1 MNKNSK
7 TICFA
12 RGKAEGQLYNGIVRD
27 NAFFVVDGNPLKGK
41 LTSMRLSFPLD
52 RMSLLPPL
60 DFKQIWCIGKNYVGH
75 IKELKTTKDTNIPK
89 EPIVFLK
96 SANTLVGSG
105 GFIRI
110 PRWAGAIHYE
120 GELALVIGKEG
131 KNIKEANALDY
142 VLGYTILNDVT
153 ARDLQAKDG
162 QWTRCKNFD
171 TFAPVGPGI
180 LLTKELPSNTKL
192 ETRVNGK
199 TMQSVTLDQMIF
211 SIPRLIAH
219 ISHFTT
225 LHAGDIIS
233 TGTPEGIGPIRPG
246 DMVEVEISGIGILK
260 NPCTGD

>member
-1 MNKNSK
+1 MTKENEK
-7 TICFA
+7 ICFA
-12 RGKAEGQLYNGIVRD
+12 RGKAEGQLYNGIIRD

-41 LTSMRLSFPLD
+41 LTSMRISFPID
-52 RMSLLPPL
+52 RIALLPPL
-60 DFKQIWCIGKNYVGH
+60 DFKQIWCIGKNYVDH
-75 IKELKTTKDTNIPK
+75 IKELDGMDIPK
-89 EPIVFLK
+89 EPVVFLK

-110 PRWAGAIHYE
+110 PRWAGAVHYE
-120 GELALVIGKEG
+120 GELAVVIGKEG
-131 KNIKEANALDY
+131 KNIKEANALDH

-153 ARDLQAKDG
+153 ARDLQSRDG

-180 LLTKELPSNTKL
+180 LLTKELPSNTTL
-192 ETRVNGK
+192 ETRVNGRVG
-199 TMQSVTLDQMIF
+199 QSATLNQMIF

-219 ISHFTT
+219 ISRFTT

-233 TGTPEGIGPIRPG
+233 TGTPKGVGPIRPG
-246 DMVEVEISGIGILK
+246 DMVEVEIAGIGILK

>member
-1 MNKNSK
+1 MNAKNNEK
-7 TICFA
+7 ICFA
-12 RGKAEGQLYNGIVRD
+12 RGKAEGQLYNGVLRD
-27 NAFFVVDGNPLKGK
+27 NAFFVVDGDPLKDK
-41 LTSMRLSFPLD
+41 LTPMRISFPVD
-52 RMSLLPPL
+52 RVSLLPPL
-60 DFKQIWCIGKNYVGH
+60 DFKQIWCIGKNYVDH
-75 IKELKTTKDTNIPK
+75 IKELNGKDIPK
-89 EPIVFLK
+89 EPVVFLK

-120 GELALVIGKEG
+120 GELAVVIGKEG

-153 ARDLQAKDG
+153 ARDLQSKDG

-180 LLTKELPSNTKL
+180 LLTKELPSNTTL
-192 ETRVNGK
+192 ETRVNGRVV
-199 TMQSVTLDQMIF
+199 QSATLDQMIS

-233 TGTPEGIGPIRPG
+233 TGTPKGIGPIRPG